1 MTNFGFHVAKVVE
14 TATMTDNR
22 LQVKILPYMQDID
35 DEKCPYFPYFFRD
48 EMYTGNKGD
57 YVWVICDDEF
67 TTGYVFGL
75 ANYNTYSDFATNESG
90 ESIFNKSVEGIN
102 LSIPED
108 LRSEIS
114 NQSSKVMTSS
124 LSLLNTKVDYWD
136 NDCIH
141 YVERSNGGRVIAYR
155 NGTMYVFRPNE
166 MILKIGT
173 CVIKLD
179 SESISMVSPDIK
191 VQGDRVGLGKNPTAK
206 VLINEAGT
214 GMGAIPSSY
223 VEA

>member
-1 MTNFGFHVAKVVE
+1 MTNYGFHVAKVVG

-22 LQVKILPYMQDID
+22 LQVRVLPYMTDIED
-35 DEKCPYFPYFFRD
+35 SKCPCYPSFFKD
-48 EMYTGNKGD
+48 SLYTGNIGD

-67 TTGYVFGL
+67 SMGYVFGV
-75 ANYNTYSDFATNESG
+75 ANYNTYSDITVENG
-90 ESIFNKSVEGIN
+90 ESVYNKSIEGIN
-102 LSIPED
+102 LSIPEE

-114 NQSSKVMTSS
+114 KQSSKVLSSS

-155 NGTMYVFRPNE
+155 NGTMYIFRPSE
-166 MILKIGT
+166 MILKVGSN
-173 CVIKLD
+173 VIKID
-179 SESISMVSPDIK
+179 TESISMVSSDIK
-191 VQGDRVGLGKNPTAK
+191 IQGDRVGLGKNPTAK

-214 GMGAIPSSY
+214 GMGAIPSEY

>member
-1 MTNFGFHVAKVVE
+1 MTNYGFYVAKVVG

-22 LQVKILPYMQDID
+22 LQVRVLPYMADI
-35 DEKCPYFPYFFRD
+35 EESKCPCYPSFFKD
-48 EMYTGNKGD
+48 NLYTGNIGD

-67 TTGYVFGL
+67 SVGYVFGL
-75 ANYNTYSDFATNESG
+75 ANYNTYSDMTTENG
-90 ESIFNKSVEGIN
+90 ESVYNKSIEGIN
-102 LSIPED
+102 LSIPDD
-108 LRSEIS
+108 LRNEIS
-114 NQSSKVMTSS
+114 KQSSKVMSSS

-141 YVERSNGGRVIAYR
+141 YIERSKGGRVIAYR
-155 NGTMYVFRPNE
+155 NGTMYIFRPSE
-166 MILKIGT
+166 MILKVGSN
-173 CVIKLD
+173 VIKID
-179 SESISMVSPDIK
+179 TESISMVSSDIK
-191 VQGDRVGLGKNPTAK
+191 IQGDRVGLGKNPTAK